1 MSLTHTIGPTFIRPS
16 EVIERLRETRALVT
30 LTEAD
35 FHVLGA
41 GDYIKAVQSGTFA
54 ENSNAALY
62 VLTGNT
68 SSALITDAGLGSNE
82 VLHQIDVVLYVRS
95 RDNRAQYSD
104 QISVWFKEYIIA
116 SLVGFDNGE
125 GEPLTF
131 GGDVFNSIENV
142 ASYSRTFQFSQ
153 RVIVDGSD
161 LITDP
166 IDPDALD
173 DFLQVWQT
181 MTATAPDFDEITPET
196 GLDIELQ

>member
-1 MSLTHTIGPTFIRPS
+1 MSLTHTIGPRFIRPS
-16 EVIERLRETRALVT
+16 EVIERLKETRSLVT
-30 LTEAD
+30 LTEND
-35 FHVLGA
+35 FHVLGV
-41 GDYIKAVQSGTFA
+41 GEYLKAIESGTFIQ
-54 ENSNAALY
+54 NSNAALY

-68 SSALITDAGLGSNE
+68 ASSLITDAGLGSNE
-82 VLHQIDVVLYVRS
+82 VLHQIDIVLYLRP

-104 QISVWFKEYIIA
+104 QLSVWFKEYIIA

-131 GGDVFNSIENV
+131 AGDTFNATENV
-142 ASYSRTFQFSQ
+142 ASYSRTYQFSQ

-173 DFLQVWQT
+173 DFLQLFQT
-181 MTATAPDFDEITPET
+181 MTADAPDFGEITPET
-196 GLDIELQ
+196 GLDLELQ